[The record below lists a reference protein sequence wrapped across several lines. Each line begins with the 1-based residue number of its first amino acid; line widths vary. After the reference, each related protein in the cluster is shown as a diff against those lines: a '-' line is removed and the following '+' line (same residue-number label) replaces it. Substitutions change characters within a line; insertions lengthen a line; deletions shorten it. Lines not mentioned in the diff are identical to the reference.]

1 LAGDWAEKKQENHVT
16 SRIGQS
22 SAAVR
27 LRPSLQVR
35 KKTFIYLNNTLNLA
49 GYF

>member
-1 LAGDWAEKKQENHVT
+1 LAGDWAEKKQEHDVT
-16 SRIGQS
+16 SRMGCS

-35 KKTFIYLNNTLNLA
+35 KKHLIFE
-49 GYF
+49 